1 MEKKQ
6 ILITTIGKFPHVGGK
21 SVHIETL
28 TRSLPKASNGK
39 FSPKVLSFSDL
50 GPFVQ
55 TFCSLPRVFKDIP
68 LDFVLRRYFLK
79 KHLGKEI
86 LSQVPLFLVQES
98 SSFQLAEY
106 AGKPFILT
114 VHGSSCDEYASS
126 KAIPFG
132 GRSYKKLLQE
142 EIEAAKR
149 AAFVITVDTNLK
161 NQILE
166 RSHIDGSKVTVLP
179 NTVDTDVFS
188 PEMNKKAQKEA
199 LGLNPSD
206 FVTVVV
212 RRLVPK
218 NGVQFAI
225 LALAKLQQKNVK
237 LVVAGDGPERKSL
250 EELVAQL
257 HLEDKVVFLGAIQH
271 HRTPELLRCADLC
284 LIPSVPDQNVVEATS
299 ISALEAMATALPVV
313 ASGIGGLKELL
324 EGGAGVLVP
333 PADPEAL
340 AAAWKNIINN
350 PVFGESLGVKA
361 RAKVLQEYSLD
372 KWIGTYIDL
381 IERTIE
387 ASTGR

>member
-1 MEKKQ
+1 
-6 ILITTIGKFPHVGGK
+6 
-21 SVHIETL
+21 
-28 TRSLPKASNGK
+28 
-39 FSPKVLSFSDL
+39 
-50 GPFVQ
+50 
-55 TFCSLPRVFKDIP
+55 
-68 LDFVLRRYFLK
+68 
-79 KHLGKEI
+79 
-86 LSQVPLFLVQES
+86 VPLFLVQES

-257 HLEDKVVFLGAIQH
+257 HLEDQVVFLGAIQH

-340 AAAWKNIINN
+340 AAAWKNIIDN